1 MTRPRA
7 LDFALP
13 GSAKLKPIQW
23 PTVVDK
29 DPPHPLVGLRY
40 DMSHDAILL
49 TPHSMRSTL
58 VLYRFRNSTVRLC
71 DTKGRSSAQLQV
83 RKG

>member
-1 MTRPRA
+1 MPRRGASDQRLPLPVVLVRSLQKTGHTGPHRILRRMTRPRA

-29 DPPHPLVGLRY
+29 DPPHPLV
-40 DMSHDAILL
+40 
-49 TPHSMRSTL
+49 
-58 VLYRFRNSTVRLC
+58 RL
-71 DTKGRSSAQLQV
+71 
-83 RKG
+83 